1 MLAAKNDG
9 RSRRPSELARVPRP
23 LPPQLPMA
31 GAQHR
36 IVASTAGAPR
46 QFGMRVRARFEIS
59 IFFYYN
65 GRSRARFVY
74 PTASEH
80 GRHLHDVRPELRER
94 RQSVAYL
101 PVSSLALV
109 HR

>member
-1 MLAAKNDG
+1 
-9 RSRRPSELARVPRP
+9 
-23 LPPQLPMA
+23 MA
-31 GAQHR
+31 GAPHR

-46 QFGMRVRARFEIS
+46 QFGMRVRSVRALKFLFSFI
-59 IFFYYN
+59 ITV
-65 GRSRARFVY
+65 GRGPAFVY

-80 GRHLHDVRPELRER
+80 RRHLHDVRPELRER